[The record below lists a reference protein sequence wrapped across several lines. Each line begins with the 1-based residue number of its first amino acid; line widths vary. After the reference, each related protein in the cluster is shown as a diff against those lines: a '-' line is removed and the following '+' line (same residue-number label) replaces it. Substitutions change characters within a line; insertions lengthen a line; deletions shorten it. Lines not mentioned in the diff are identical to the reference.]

1 MSFDGIVP
9 TNQHVNISQDKYY
22 KLARH
27 CVTLKNIFDNHF
39 KETEYADVIYENCS
53 DKNGNSTNSTFD
65 ISQSLKMPTII
76 LRFLKGT
83 KYNRVTYKHI
93 KIVQ

>member
-9 TNQHVNISQDKYY
+9 DNQHVNISHDKYY

-39 KETEYADVIYENCS
+39 KETEHADVIYENCS
-53 DKNGNSTNSTFD
+53 AHNGKSTNATFD
-65 ISQSLKMPTII
+65 MSQ
-76 LRFLKGT
+76 FLK
-83 KYNRVTYKHI
+83 KPF
-93 KIVQ
+93 IVLVF